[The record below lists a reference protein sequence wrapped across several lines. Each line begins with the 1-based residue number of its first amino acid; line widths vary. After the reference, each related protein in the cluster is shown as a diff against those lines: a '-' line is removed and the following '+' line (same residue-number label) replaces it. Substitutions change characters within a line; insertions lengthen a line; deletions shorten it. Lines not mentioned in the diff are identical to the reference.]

1 MSGVA
6 GGNRIERG
14 DVQATFNKYVEEVL
28 SNISGFKK
36 ASLSGSVKAGSKPD
50 FGDLDII
57 VWFEGDDKREVKQR
71 LIDAALALPQNII
84 VPFKSE
90 KYTGR
95 RYYNSGELISVLY
108 PIVGKED
115 QYIQVDNI
123 ISLTEE
129 EHAFKGSFLDLPA
142 EKQGLLIGL
151 AKVILLEEDPEEV
164 FRRMGISNLPKL
176 QKGEEFEFNLS
187 SVKLSLRK
195 VKLENFKEVAREDVW
210 STTNWG
216 TIKILFKNFNI
227 DGSFEDLLDDI
238 ARRLTNARSKNRIAG
253 IFKSMVSVKSGEV
266 GTAKGKGKE
275 DALEKVAQTLSEAL
289 DDGSEIVALYAGGFK
304 PPHLAHFENAKFL
317 STKADKIVIFIG
329 PKIREGVT
337 ITAQQS
343 KAIWEIYSKYI
354 NVPMEIHI
362 SKVTPV
368 LDVYEWIDANQDK
381 VTDIITGAMA
391 DEMGKFAGIEKQK
404 QKGNYKNVEVKEL
417 PVITNKEDDKFSATD
432 IRKSKDF
439 LLSGKWI
446 PKVVSKEDKQTII
459 DTIAPKEEPSVQN
472 KMLTAVDNVF
482 ESFFPKKQ
490 PVVDFTGIKF
500 DGPISEATHLQRA
513 LHEVTLSRDNAVD
526 LQGDLTGGTFKVG
539 ERVYKYSIKNFPN
552 PYNDGGL
559 FYNIGFNIEGSTEDV
574 PTKDTSPKNYLK
586 IISTMY
592 KVIMDFVE
600 KEQPDYIGIASM
612 DNPEGKN
619 YHIVYNSL
627 TDNKANKIPGYFR
640 KDANLTFK
648 SEKGTGRIIVMK
660 KKKEVNPLQEGSS
673 GTPIKPSGAIPSKD
687 RASLEHLFTDLRQT
701 IDPDKYTIVFNQDR
715 INIYIKTYSDV
726 SFDQTP
732 YQKHLPESVEQTKFN
747 YTPYI
752 ASILEYMLDQGM
764 NIQPLPEIKIRYDED
779 QANDFFGKTAYYN
792 PNNREVVLYAMGRHP
807 KDVCRSFTHEM
818 IHHMQN
824 LEGRIGDGRI
834 NTSNV
839 NEDDYLQ
846 EIEKQA
852 YLEGNMCFR
861 SWEDLTK
868 NNNNEK
874 QVMAE
879 GKYDKLSNMVSSD
892 VFRAWKEAIDS
903 GEDGVQ
909 FKKTYQALGGE
920 FDVEATLELTFK
932 TEKMDVGEKTG
943 AGTDELGDFIRID
956 IDIDEELLPEFW
968 EEISMTLKDIVR
980 HEIEHLTHNIGG
992 PTSNPNKG
1000 MTDDQEQRDRI
1011 KARKS
1016 RRNQYF
1022 QLEKEIDANLQGLL
1036 FRAKK
1041 ERKPFADVV
1050 NTYLDS
1056 QQLGPR
1062 QKNKI
1067 LKMWRD
1073 RMPALGIKQTL

>member
-14 DVQATFNKYVEEVL
+14 DVQSTFNKYVEEVL
-28 SNISGFKK
+28 SKIPGFKK
-36 ASLSGSVKAGSKPD
+36 ASLSGSVKAGSKAD

-71 LIDAALALPQNII
+71 LIDAALALPQDII

-108 PIVGKED
+108 PIVGKDD

-151 AKVILLEEDPEEV
+151 AKVILLEENPEEV
-164 FRRMGISNLPKL
+164 FRRMGITNVPKL
-176 QKGEEFEFNLS
+176 EKGEEYEFNLS

-195 VKLENFKEVAREDVW
+195 VKLDNFKEVAREEVW

-253 IFKSMVSVKSGEV
+253 IFKSMVTVKSGEV
-266 GTAKGKGKE
+266 GTRKGKGKE
-275 DALEKVAQTLSEAL
+275 DALEKVAHTLSEAL

-304 PPHLAHFENAKFL
+304 PPHLAHFQNAKFL

-329 PKIREGVT
+329 PKIREGVK

-343 KAIWEIYSKYI
+343 KAIWEIYAKYL
-354 NVPMEIHI
+354 NVPVEVII
-362 SKVTPV
+362 SKVTPI
-368 LDVYEWIDANQDK
+368 LDTYEWIDTNQDK
-381 VTDIITGAMA
+381 VTEIITGAMA
-391 DEMGKFAGIEKQK
+391 DEMKKFSGIEKQK

-417 PVITNKEDDKFSATD
+417 PVIVDKEDSKFSATD
-432 IRKSKDF
+432 IRQSEKF

-446 PKVVSKEDKQTII
+446 PSIVSQEDKQAII
-459 DTIAPKEEPSVQN
+459 DIVTPQKQDSVED
-472 KMLTAVDNVF
+472 KMLTAVDEVF
-482 ESFFPKKQ
+482 ESFFPNKQ
-490 PVVDFTGIKF
+490 PVIDFTGIKF
-500 DGPISEATHLQRA
+500 DGPISEATHLQKA

-539 ERVYKYSIKNFPN
+539 ERVYNYSIKNFPN

-600 KEQPDYIGIASM
+600 KKQPDYIGIASM

-619 YHIVYNSL
+619 YHVVYNSL

-640 KDANLTFK
+640 KDANLTFNSK
-648 SEKGTGRIIVMK
+648 KGAGRIIVMK
-660 KKKEVNPLQEGSS
+660 KKKEVNPLEEGSS
-673 GTPIKPSGAIPSKD
+673 GTPIQPSGAIPSKD
-687 RASLEHLFTDLRQT
+687 RAELLHLFNDLRQT
-701 IDPDKYTIVFNQDR
+701 IDSDKYTVVFNQDR
-715 INIYIKTYSDV
+715 IDIYIKTYSDV
-726 SFDQTP
+726 SFDGTP

-752 ASILEYMLDQGM
+752 GSLIEYMLDQDM
-764 NIQPLPEIKIRYDED
+764 NIQPLPEVKIRYDENE
-779 QANDFFGKTAYYN
+779 ANDFFGKTAYYD
-792 PNNREVVLYAMGRHP
+792 PNNKEVILYVMGRHP
-807 KDVCRSFTHEM
+807 KDVCRSFSHEM

-824 LEGRIGDGRI
+824 MEGRLGGLAGTT
-834 NTSNV
+834 NT
-839 NEDDYLQ
+839 NEDDALQ
-846 EIEKQA
+846 EIEKEA
-852 YLEGNMCFR
+852 YLKGNITFR
-861 SWEDLTK
+861 NWEDGLK
-868 NNNNEK
+868 NNDDKE
-874 QVMAE
+874 VMAE
-879 GKYDKLSNMVSSD
+879 GRYDRISNLASSEL
-892 VFRAWKEAIDS
+892 FKAWKEGFEEGDTVIGIDDS
-903 GEDGVQ
+903 FDNGEV
-909 FKKTYQALGGE
+909 K
-920 FDVEATLELTFK
+920 FDVEGTLLLK
-932 TEKMDVGEKTG
+932 PGIGKMEVLDSTG
-943 AGTDELGDFIRID
+943 AGFDKDGDFIIINIAID
-956 IDIDEELLPEFW
+956 PELLPEFW
-968 EEISMTLKDIVR
+968 EEISMTLKDLFR
-980 HEIEHLTHNIGG
+980 HEIEHLTHNKGG
-992 PTSNPNKG
+992 KSTNRAKVMRKDKAS
-1000 MTDDQEQRDRI
+1000 RDRI
-1011 KARKS
+1011 KAGES
-1016 RRNQYF
+1016 PIGNYF
-1022 QLEKEIDANLQGLL
+1022 KLKKEIDANLQGLL

-1041 ERKPFADVV
+1041 EKKPFADVV
-1050 NTYLDS
+1050 NRYLDS
-1056 QQLGPR
+1056 QEITPKEKR
-1062 QKNKI
+1062 DI
-1067 LKMWRD
+1067 LTLWRD